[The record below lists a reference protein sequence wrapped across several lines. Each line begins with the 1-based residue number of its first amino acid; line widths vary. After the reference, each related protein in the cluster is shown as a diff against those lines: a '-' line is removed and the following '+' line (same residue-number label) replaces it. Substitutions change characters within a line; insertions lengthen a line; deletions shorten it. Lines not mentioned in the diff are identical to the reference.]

1 MLQSRHEGVIMK
13 NYQKNI
19 LIELR
24 TVIDDEGDKEL
35 SIIKQ
40 KGKYYRKNDL
50 EVITF
55 IDEMTDV
62 GRIDHFITIRAK
74 KVNIKRTGNIT
85 MNQQFIPG
93 RKTDSLY
100 RHPYGSFHMEV
111 FTKSIQYEPLSE
123 NKEGIVQIE
132 YDATLNGE
140 QVRKHHLTLI
150 YTEEKQR

>member
-100 RHPYGSFHMEV
+100 RHPYGS
-111 FTKSIQYEPLSE
+111 IYE
-123 NKEGIVQIE
+123 IDTI
-132 YDATLNGE
+132 
-140 QVRKHHLTLI
+140 
-150 YTEEKQR
+150 